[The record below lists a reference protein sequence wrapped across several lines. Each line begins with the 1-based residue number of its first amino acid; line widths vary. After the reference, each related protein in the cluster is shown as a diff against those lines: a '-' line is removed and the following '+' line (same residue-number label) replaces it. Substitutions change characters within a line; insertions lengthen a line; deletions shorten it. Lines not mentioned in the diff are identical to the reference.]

1 MQSLYDI
8 TKNYNFDTHVVLK
21 QLIKSHK
28 ALWEL
33 KWIANTLP
41 NKTILT
47 STLSLQEAKDSSAI
61 ENIITTQ
68 DELYK
73 SNFLTKQFVNT
84 SAKEVYNYAEALNFW
99 FYEIQKRWILTH
111 NNILKIQEIIEE
123 NKAWLRKLPWT
134 ELKNNKTWETVYIPP
149 QNIEEIQYLM
159 SDLEEYINDETTSL
173 DSLINMAL
181 IHHQFESIHP
191 FYDGNG
197 RTWRI
202 INILY
207 LAKCWLLETPILY
220 LSRYINLHKHD
231 YYSLLQKVRDEE
243 AWEEWVL
250 FMLQAIG
257 ETSIHT
263 ITIIKGIKTIMLSHK
278 KIIRDNLPKIYSQDL
293 INNIFKHPYTKID
306 FVIKDLNCSRITA
319 TRYLEELTKIW
330 ILEKYKIWRD
340 NFYINKDLYSLLENV
355 SK

>member
-1 MQSLYDI
+1 MQTLYEI
-8 TKNYNFDTHVVLK
+8 IEKYNFETKVILK
-21 QLIKSHK
+21 QLIKSHT

-33 KWIANTLP
+33 KWLANTLP

-73 SNFLTKQFVNT
+73 SNFSMKQFFNN

-99 FYEIQKRWILTH
+99 FEKIQEKWILT
-111 NNILKIQEIIEE
+111 NNIILQIQEIIEE
-123 NKAWLRKLPWT
+123 NKAWFRKLPWT
-134 ELKNNKTWETVYIPP
+134 ELKNEKTGETVYTPP
-149 QNIEEIQYLM
+149 QNIEEIKDFM
-159 SDLEEYINDETTSL
+159 SDLERFINDDTWL
-173 DSLINMAL
+173 DSLINIAL

-191 FYDGNG
+191 FYDWNG

-207 LAKCWLLETPILY
+207 LLKQWLLETPILY
-220 LSRYINLHKHD
+220 LSRYINQNKNQ
-231 YYSLLQKVRDEE
+231 YYKLLQSVRDNEN
-243 AWEEWVL
+243 WEEWIL
-250 FMLQAIG
+250 FILKAIE

-263 ITIIKGIKTIMLSHK
+263 IEIVKNIKAIMLSHK
-278 KIIRDNLPKIYSQDL
+278 QTIRSELPKIYSQDL

-306 FVIKDLNCSRITA
+306 FVINDLDCSRITA
-319 TRYLEELTKIW
+319 TRYLEELTRIW

-340 NFYINKDLYSLLENV
+340 NFYMNKDLYTLLENV

>member
-1 MQSLYDI
+1 MESLYQI
-8 TKNYNFDTHVVLK
+8 VKKYNFDTSNILK

-73 SNFLTKQFVNT
+73 SNFLTKQFFNN
-84 SAKEVYNYAEALNFW
+84 SAKEVYNYANALNFW
-99 FYEIQKRWILTH
+99 FQKIIERWILT
-111 NNILKIQEIIEE
+111 NNDILQIQEIIEE
-123 NKAWLRKLPWT
+123 NKAWFRKLPWT
-134 ELKNNKTWETVYIPP
+134 ELKNEKSWETVYTPP
-149 QNIEEIQYLM
+149 QNIEEIQSLM
-159 SDLEEYINDETTSL
+159 RDLEKFINDDTTWV

-197 RTWRI
+197 RTGRI

-207 LAKCWLLETPILY
+207 LVKESLLETPILY
-220 LSRYINLHKHD
+220 LSRYINQNIND
-231 YYSLLQKVRDEE
+231 YYRLLQKVRDSG
-243 AWEEWVL
+243 AWEDWVL
-250 FMLQAIG
+250 FMLYAI
-257 ETSIHT
+257 EKTSIHT
-263 ITIIKGIKTIMLSHK
+263 IEIVKSIKTIMLSHK
-278 KIIRDNLPKIYSQDL
+278 QAIRSKLPKIYSQDL

-319 TRYLEELTKIW
+319 TRYLEELTKIS
-330 ILEKYKIWRD
+330 ILEKYKLGRE

>member
-1 MQSLYDI
+1 MISR
-8 TKNYNFDTHVVLK
+8 
-21 QLIKSHK
+21 
-28 ALWEL
+28 
-33 KWIANTLP
+33 
-41 NKTILT
+41 NK
-47 STLSLQEAKDSSAI
+47 KRW
-61 ENIITTQ
+61 
-68 DELYK
+68 
-73 SNFLTKQFVNT
+73 FLTN
-84 SAKEVYNYAEALNFW
+84 
-99 FYEIQKRWILTH
+99 
-111 NNILKIQEIIEE
+111 NNILEIQEIIEE
-123 NKAWLRKLPWT
+123 NKAWFRKLPWT
-134 ELKNNKTWETVYIPP
+134 ELKNEKTWETVYTPP
-149 QNIEEIQYLM
+149 QNIEEIKNLM
-159 SDLEEYINDETTSL
+159 SDFEKFVNDDTL
-173 DSLINMAL
+173 PVDSLINMAL

-207 LAKCWLLETPILY
+207 LVKNWLLETPILY
-220 LSRYINLHKHD
+220 LSRYINQNKND
-231 YYSLLQKVRDEE
+231 YYKLLQKVRDEQ

-250 FMLQAIG
+250 FMLYAIE

-263 ITIIKGIKTIMLSHK
+263 IEIVKSIKTIMLSHK
-278 KIIRDNLPKIYSQDL
+278 QTIRSKLPKIYSQDL